1 MRWEPLQGVDSR
13 VGIGMLGV
21 RVSEGDKK
29 LAKRRTVSPPT
40 PKAPALSR
48 ERIVV
53 TALDLIDDE
62 GLDALTMRKLA
73 ARLKV
78 SGQALYWHFQN
89 KDALC
94 RAVVELVRSDVHI
107 DVDEALPPSDRVR
120 ALMAGLREHYATHP
134 CAIELGRRYM
144 PSTAGHIVE
153 LGVRT
158 MRAVGFD
165 NPEIALGQYRA
176 LMWTVMGFAILEH
189 GAHSSIHHTPL
200 DASTYEVRLRTAA
213 DDEGAEISH
222 RVNIDELFADLVEV
236 FVEGLQRVATT
247 RA

>member
-1 MRWEPLQGVDSR
+1 MSVYSAFSQRWGQD
-13 VGIGMLGV
+13 
-21 RVSEGDKK
+21 
-29 LAKRRTVSPPT
+29 LAKRRTVNPPT
-40 PKAPALSR
+40 PKESALSR
-48 ERIVV
+48 ERIVA

-89 KDALC
+89 KDDIC

-107 DVDEALPPSDRVR
+107 EVDESLPPPDRVR
-120 ALMAGLREHYATHP
+120 ALMAGLRAHYATHP
-134 CAIELGRRYM
+134 SAIELGRRYM
-144 PSTAGHIVE
+144 PSTAGHIVD

-158 MRAVGFD
+158 MQAVGFGD
-165 NPEIALGQYRA
+165 PRVALGHYRA

-200 DASTYEVRLRTAA
+200 DASTYEVRLRAAA
-213 DDEGAEISH
+213 DDDGAAISH
-222 RVNIDELFADLVEV
+222 RFNVDELFADVVNV
-236 FVEGLQRVATT
+236 FVEGLQRVVTT
-247 RA
+247 HA